1 MARGLTEFTVQ
12 QATNFDAYGEWN
24 YEMVATG
31 GAPASTNYGAITGG
45 SATYISAQNP
55 AKKVVIYT
63 TAATGSGTGSVAVD
77 DADILYIQI
86 NGETS
91 LQKTIAIDNGD
102 LPFTISGLAITS
114 LQIGNSDDDAHES
127 VCVLSFH

>member
-1 MARGLTEFTVQ
+1 MARGSTEFTVQ
-12 QATNFDAYGEWN
+12 QATNVNAYGDFN
-24 YEMVATG
+24 YEEIDLSSA
-31 GAPASTNYGAITGG
+31 GAVSVIAIT
-45 SATYISAQNP
+45 STNP
-55 AKKVVIYT
+55 AKKIVIYT
-63 TAATGSGTGSVAVD
+63 TAATGSSTGSVAVD
-77 DADILYIQI
+77 DADILYVQI